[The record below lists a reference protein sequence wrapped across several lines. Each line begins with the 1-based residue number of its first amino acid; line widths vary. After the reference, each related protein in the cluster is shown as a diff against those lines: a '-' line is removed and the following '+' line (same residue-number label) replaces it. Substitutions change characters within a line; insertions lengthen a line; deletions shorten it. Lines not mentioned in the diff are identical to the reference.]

1 MWWTSVT
8 QLALGAAVFLIGWW
22 GRRNAGELGARSS
35 TGRTST
41 EPTAESRQWR
51 VIRRG
56 GLTCQVVGCFF
67 AVLSALPLL

>member
-8 QLALGAAVFLIGWW
+8 QLVLGAAVFLIGWW
-22 GRRNAGELGARSS
+22 GRRNAGELVARSRA
-35 TGRTST
+35 GATST

-56 GLTCQVVGCFF
+56 GLVCQVVGAFF
-67 AVLSALPLL
+67 AALSALPLL